1 MDRVTH
7 WENLYAAR
15 PSEKQSWYE
24 ADPAVSLRLLS
35 AAIQRGGRS
44 VVDVGGGAS
53 TLVDGLIGFDL
64 EHIAVLDISER
75 ALEVAQARL
84 GSYARKV
91 DWIVADIATVDDIGL
106 FDIWHDRAVF
116 HFLTDTGEREG
127 YVQLCQRTVV
137 PGGSAIVATFAPDGP
152 ETCSGL
158 PVMRY
163 GADALSQVCGPAF
176 DLVDSEP
183 YVHTTPRGVHQAF
196 TYATFRRTA
205 LVDD

>member
-1 MDRVTH
+1 MPIALICERFASAIVRFEPTGWNTPANRTGTPGSIPNGTMSSISNSKNRVVDRVTH

-24 ADPAVSLRLLS
+24 ADPVVSLRLLS

-53 TLVDGLIGFDL
+53 TLVDRLIGFDL

-84 GSYARKV
+84 GSGAHKV
-91 DWIVADIATVDDIGL
+91 DWIVADMAAVDDIGL

-137 PGGSAIVATFAPDGP
+137 PRGSLIRRAP
-152 ETCSGL
+152 
-158 PVMRY
+158 R
-163 GADALSQVCGPAF
+163 
-176 DLVDSEP
+176 
-183 YVHTTPRGVHQAF
+183 
-196 TYATFRRTA
+196 
-205 LVDD
+205 